1 MPQPGD
7 ALSTHVFGVQLGG
20 YMVESI
26 QEISGF
32 SVEEEVVEVKQV
44 SSTGKQ
50 IIRKQPGA
58 RQAGEITITR
68 GLDQS
73 SEFTKWIK
81 ETLNDGAIDTA
92 RQNLTIEIMDTKGS
106 TVRRIQLT
114 NGWVSKWE
122 GPSLKAGESSPATET
137 VTIVFEEISVE

>member
-1 MPQPGD
+1 MATGD
-7 ALSTHVFGVQLGG
+7 ALSTHIFGVQLGG
-20 YMVESI
+20 YLVESI

-32 SVEEEVVEVKQV
+32 TVEEDVVEIKQV
-44 SSTGKQ
+44 TSDGKQ

-81 ETLNDGAIDTA
+81 ETLNNGAVNSA
-92 RQNLTIEIMDTKGS
+92 RQNLTIEIKDTEGN
-106 TVRRIQLT
+106 TVRRIQLMQ
-114 NGWVSKWE
+114 GWASKWE
-122 GPSLKAGESSPATET
+122 GPSLKAGDSSPATES
-137 VTIVFEEISVE
+137 VTIVFEEIVVE

>member
-1 MPQPGD
+1 MATGD

-20 YMVESI
+20 YLVESI

-32 SVEEEVVEVKQV
+32 TVEEDVVEVKQV
-44 SSTGKQ
+44 TSEGKQ

-73 SEFTKWIK
+73 SEFTNWIK
-81 ETLNDGAIDTA
+81 ETLNNGAVNAA
-92 RQNLTIEIMDTKGS
+92 RQNLTIEIKDTEGN
-106 TVRRIQLT
+106 TVRRIQLMQ
-114 NGWVSKWE
+114 GWASKWE
-122 GPSLKAGESSPATET
+122 GPSLKAGESSAATET
-137 VTIVFEEISVE
+137 VTIVFEEIVVE

>member
-1 MPQPGD
+1 MATGD

-20 YMVESI
+20 YLVESI

-32 SVEEEVVEVKQV
+32 TVEEDVVEVKQV
-44 SSTGKQ
+44 TSEGKQ

-81 ETLNDGAIDTA
+81 ETLNNGAVNSA
-92 RQNLTIEIMDTKGS
+92 RQNLTIEIKDTEGN
-106 TVRRIQLT
+106 TVRRIQLLQ
-114 NGWVSKWE
+114 GWASKWE
-122 GPSLKAGESSPATET
+122 GPSLKAGESSPATES
-137 VTIVFEEISVE
+137 VTIVFEEIVVE

>member
-1 MPQPGD
+1 MATGD

-20 YMVESI
+20 YLVESI

-32 SVEEEVVEVKQV
+32 TVEEDVVEVKQV
-44 SSTGKQ
+44 TSEGKQ

-73 SEFTKWIK
+73 SEFTNWIK
-81 ETLNDGAIDTA
+81 ETLNNGAVNSA
-92 RQNLTIEIMDTKGS
+92 RQNLTIEIKDTEGN
-106 TVRRIQLT
+106 TVRRIQLLQ
-114 NGWVSKWE
+114 GWASKWE

-137 VTIVFEEISVE
+137 VTIVFEEIVVE

>member
-1 MPQPGD
+1 MATGD

-20 YMVESI
+20 YLVESI

-32 SVEEEVVEVKQV
+32 TVEEDVVEVKQV
-44 SSTGKQ
+44 TSEGKQ
-50 IIRKQPGA
+50 IIRKPPGA

-81 ETLNDGAIDTA
+81 ETLNNGAVNSA
-92 RQNLTIEIMDTKGS
+92 RQNLTIEIKDTEGN
-106 TVRRIQLT
+106 TVRRIQLMQ
-114 NGWVSKWE
+114 GWASKWE

-137 VTIVFEEISVE
+137 VTIVFEEIVVE